1 MINLEIFDSECEG
14 FAVIKDGRHW
24 CHAPAISDSFHKHMM
39 ELTSWP
45 GWGSVPPCDWFWPVK
60 YKQK

>member
-45 GWGSVPPCDWFWPVK
+45 GWGSVHHVTCFG
-60 YKQK
+60 Q